1 MLLVKAAE
9 KIIFDLIPSLGDD
22 DRETVDLLSSNGR
35 ILAAPVIGSYDVP
48 PWPNSAMD
56 GYAVHY
62 EDVEHCS
69 PQHPVVL
76 RVIEEIPAGK
86 IPQRAIERGEAAR
99 IYTGAMLPE
108 GANAIVIQETTKLEV
123 RPDPAPDPYQE
134 TATPANLELDPE
146 LNPELNL
153 ETNPDQLLTSP
164 PQPSTSTLQQGSGS
178 TYIWVLEAP
187 NSREFVRHRGA
198 FYQAGAELLTPGIR
212 IGAPEI
218 AVLAA
223 VQCTQ
228 IPVYRP
234 LKVAILSTGD
244 ELVSPEQPL
253 APGQIV
259 DSNQYALAALVK
271 QAGAVPILMGII
283 PDQPELLREAIA
295 RAVFEADIVL
305 STGGVSVGDYDY
317 VDGLLAEL
325 GAVIHVKSLG
335 IKPGKPMTM
344 ATFAGEPK
352 PVLYFGIPGN
362 PVSALVTFWRFVEPV
377 IKKMSGLTENWQP
390 QWVKAHTRDPLKAD
404 GKRESYLWGR
414 VQLQEGSY
422 KFSLSSG
429 SHSSGN
435 LINLSQTNALA
446 VVPVGKTAI
455 PAGEAVRVLLIP
467 Q

>member
-9 KIIFDLIPSLGDD
+9 KIIFDLIPSLGDN
-22 DRETVDLLSSNGR
+22 DRETVDLLSSTGR
-35 ILAAPVIGSYDVP
+35 ILAAPVIGNYDIP
-48 PWPNSAMD
+48 PWTNSAMD

-108 GANAIVIQETTKLEV
+108 GADAIVIQETTKLEV
-123 RPDPAPDPYQE
+123 RPEPAPDPYQE
-134 TATPANLELDPE
+134 NATPANLELAPE
-146 LNPELNL
+146 INL

-164 PQPSTSTLQQGSGS
+164 PQPSIS

-187 NSREFVRHRGA
+187 NSREFVRHRGS
-198 FYQAGAELLTPGIR
+198 FYQAGADLLPSGIR

-244 ELVSPEQPL
+244 ELVNPEQPL

-271 QAGAVPILMGII
+271 QAGAVPILMGIV
-283 PDQPELLREAIA
+283 PDQQDTLRDAIA

-317 VDGLLAEL
+317 VDRLLAEL
-325 GAVIHVKSLG
+325 GAVIHVKSIG
-335 IKPGKPMTM
+335 IKPGKPMTV

-390 QWVKAHTRDPLKAD
+390 QWVTAHTRDHLKAD

-422 KFSLSSG
+422 KFSLSGG
-429 SHSSGN
+429 SHSSAN

-446 VVPVGKTAI
+446 VVPIGTTAI
-455 PAGEAVRVLLIP
+455 PAGGAVRVLLIP

>member
-1 MLLVKAAE
+1 MLPVTAAE
-9 KIIFDLIPSLGDD
+9 KIIFDLIPALGND
-22 DRETVDLLSSNGR
+22 DRETVDLLSSSGR

-48 PWPNSAMD
+48 SWPNSAMD

-86 IPQRAIERGEAAR
+86 IPQCAIERGEAAR

-108 GANAIVIQETTKLEV
+108 GANAIVIQETTKLET
-123 RPDPAPDPYQE
+123 RSNPTPDTYSE
-134 TATPANLELDPE
+134 TSSTSNLEIDPE
-146 LNPELNL
+146 TNLAFNPELQPNSI
-153 ETNPDQLLTSP
+153 PI
-164 PQPSTSTLQQGSGS
+164 PSTSN
-178 TYIWVLEAP
+178 YIWVLEAP
-187 NSREFVRHRGA
+187 NAREFVRHRGA
-198 FYQAGAELLTPGIR
+198 FYQAGSDLLTPGIR

-271 QAGAVPILMGII
+271 QAGAVPILMGIV
-283 PDQPELLREAIA
+283 PDQPDLLRDAIA
-295 RAVFEADIVL
+295 TAVFEADIVL

-317 VDGLLAEL
+317 VDRLLAEL
-325 GAVIHVKSLG
+325 GAVIHVKSIG
-335 IKPGKPMTM
+335 IKPGKPMTV

-362 PVSALVTFWRFVEPV
+362 PVSALVSFWRFVEPV
-377 IKKMSGLTENWQP
+377 IKKMSGLAENWQP
-390 QWVKAHTRDPLKAD
+390 QWVTAHTRNHLKAD

-422 KFSLSSG
+422 KFSLSGG

-446 VVPVGKTAI
+446 VVPVGTTAI

>member
-1 MLLVKAAE
+1 MLLVNAAE

-35 ILAAPVIGSYDVP
+35 ILAAPVIGNYDIP
-48 PWPNSAMD
+48 PWTNSAMD

-86 IPQRAIERGEAAR
+86 IPQLAIERGEAAR

-134 TATPANLELDPE
+134 TSTPANLELDLEFDPKI
-146 LNPELNL
+146 NPEINLDINLETNL
-153 ETNPDQLLTSP
+153 ETNPDQLLTAP
-164 PQPSTSTLQQGSGS
+164 PKPPASS
-178 TYIWVLEAP
+178 YIWVLEAP

-198 FYQAGAELLTPGIR
+198 FYQAGSDLLTPGLR

-228 IPVYRP
+228 VSVYRP

-244 ELVSPEQPL
+244 ELVTPEQPL

-259 DSNQYALAALVK
+259 DSNQYALAALVQ
-271 QAGAVPILMGII
+271 QAGAVPILMGIV
-283 PDQPELLREAIA
+283 PDQPDLLRERSLEPSLRQI
-295 RAVFEADIVL
+295 L
-305 STGGVSVGDYDY
+305 SYRRGEF
-317 VDGLLAEL
+317 LR
-325 GAVIHVKSLG
+325 G
-335 IKPGKPMTM
+335 IMIM
-344 ATFAGEPK
+344 S
-352 PVLYFGIPGN
+352 ID
-362 PVSALVTFWRFVEPV
+362 FWR
-377 IKKMSGLTENWQP
+377 N
-390 QWVKAHTRDPLKAD
+390 
-404 GKRESYLWGR
+404 
-414 VQLQEGSY
+414 
-422 KFSLSSG
+422 
-429 SHSSGN
+429 
-435 LINLSQTNALA
+435 
-446 VVPVGKTAI
+446 
-455 PAGEAVRVLLIP
+455 
-467 Q
+467 

>member
-1 MLLVKAAE
+1 MLLVNAAE
-9 KIIFDLIPSLGDD
+9 KIIFDLIPALGND
-22 DRETVDLLSSNGR
+22 DRETVDLLSSTGR
-35 ILAAPVIGSYDVP
+35 ILAAPVIGSYDIP
-48 PWPNSAMD
+48 PWSNSAMD

-86 IPQRAIERGEAAR
+86 IPQLAIERGEAAR

-108 GANAIVIQETTKLEV
+108 GANAIVIQETTKLEI
-123 RPDPAPDPYQE
+123 RPDPVPDPYLE
-134 TATPANLELDPE
+134 ITSDSNLAINPEIDPE
-146 LNPELNL
+146 TNLALNPELQPNI
-153 ETNPDQLLTSP
+153 P
-164 PQPSTSTLQQGSGS
+164 PIPSTSN
-178 TYIWVLEAP
+178 YIWVLEAP

-271 QAGAVPILMGII
+271 QAGAVPILMGIV
-283 PDQPELLREAIA
+283 PDQPDLLRAAIA
-295 RAVFEADIVL
+295 SAVFEADIVL

-317 VDGLLAEL
+317 VDRLLAEL
-325 GAVIHVKSLG
+325 GAVIHVKSIG
-335 IKPGKPMTM
+335 IKPGKPMTV

-362 PVSALVTFWRFVEPV
+362 PVSALVSFWRFVEPV
-377 IKKMSGLTENWQP
+377 IKKMSGLAENWQP
-390 QWVKAHTRDPLKAD
+390 QWVTAHTRDHLKAD

-422 KFSLSSG
+422 KFSLSGG

-446 VVPVGKTAI
+446 IVPVGTTAI

>member
-1 MLLVKAAE
+1 M
-9 KIIFDLIPSLGDD
+9 
-22 DRETVDLLSSNGR
+22 
-35 ILAAPVIGSYDVP
+35 
-48 PWPNSAMD
+48 
-56 GYAVHY
+56 
-62 EDVEHCS
+62 
-69 PQHPVVL
+69 
-76 RVIEEIPAGK
+76 
-86 IPQRAIERGEAAR
+86 
-99 IYTGAMLPE
+99 
-108 GANAIVIQETTKLEV
+108 
-123 RPDPAPDPYQE
+123 
-134 TATPANLELDPE
+134 
-146 LNPELNL
+146 
-153 ETNPDQLLTSP
+153 
-164 PQPSTSTLQQGSGS
+164 
-178 TYIWVLEAP
+178 
-187 NSREFVRHRGA
+187 
-198 FYQAGAELLTPGIR
+198 
-212 IGAPEI
+212 
-218 AVLAA
+218 
-223 VQCTQ
+223 
-228 IPVYRP
+228 
-234 LKVAILSTGD
+234 
-244 ELVSPEQPL
+244 
-253 APGQIV
+253 

>member
-1 MLLVKAAE
+1 MLPVTAAE
-9 KIIFDLIPSLGDD
+9 KIIFDLIPALGND
-22 DRETVDLLSSNGR
+22 DRETVDLLSSSGR

-86 IPQRAIERGEAAR
+86 IPQCAIERGEAAR
-99 IYTGAMLPE
+99 IYTGAMLPK
-108 GANAIVIQETTKLEV
+108 GANAIVIQETTRLET
-123 RPDPAPDPYQE
+123 RPDPDPDPYLE
-134 TATPANLELDPE
+134 ITSDSNLEINPEIDPE
-146 LNPELNL
+146 TNLALNPELQP
-153 ETNPDQLLTSP
+153 TIP
-164 PQPSTSTLQQGSGS
+164 PIPSTSN
-178 TYIWVLEAP
+178 YIWVLEAP
-187 NSREFVRHRGA
+187 NAREFVRHRGA
-198 FYQAGAELLTPGIR
+198 FYQAGSDLLTPGIR

-271 QAGAVPILMGII
+271 QTGAVPILMGIV
-283 PDQPELLREAIA
+283 PDQPDLLRDAIA
-295 RAVFEADIVL
+295 TAVFEADIVL

-317 VDGLLAEL
+317 VDRLLAEL
-325 GAVIHVKSLG
+325 GAVIHVKSIG
-335 IKPGKPMTM
+335 IKPGKPITV

-362 PVSALVTFWRFVEPV
+362 PVSALVSFWRFVEPV
-377 IKKMSGLTENWQP
+377 IKKMSGLAENWQP
-390 QWVKAHTRDPLKAD
+390 QWVTAHTRNHLKAD

-422 KFSLSSG
+422 KFSLSGG

-446 VVPVGKTAI
+446 VVPVGTTAI